1 MATLV
6 SPGSVVTI
14 TDESFGTGSGPG
26 TVPLII
32 VASAQDK
39 LNSAGDAIASGTL
52 KQNAGKL
59 YILSSQK
66 ELLQTFGTPTFHSVG
81 GVSLHAYP
89 LNEYGLHTAYSFL
102 GISNRALCIRA
113 DVDLN
118 QLQPSSVEPVADPAD
133 GTVWLDLSQTNVGL
147 NVFNTVTHKWEAK
160 TVTMYEG
167 AVDGSGAPLA
177 APNSAEYLMVAGR
190 RDLTADNY
198 IENMLW
204 YRKIGDAVWYKLTNT
219 IANGLSSQKDIQYG
233 SVWPVSRADLT
244 DVPMDNME
252 TGDLWISTTKIDFP
266 VKIFDSTAGNFVSVD
281 VPAFDS
287 TTNANTF
294 YTKPAAGD
302 MFVLYNAPET
312 YSPFLGETVFQ
323 HMLKR
328 FNGKE
333 TLEIVSGFN
342 FGTMSLVASL
352 RINDGASFPVS
363 GTAASVADYIND
375 AMVFQSQT
383 TVSASVVDG
392 KLVLT
397 DTDGKDMKIDAGN
410 DDVVFG
416 IKNGIYS
423 NWEDLT
429 YVASASA
436 PTGGLEDGT
445 LWYNPEFKVDIMVN
459 ASTSWQNYSAGTVY
473 VQASEPATSAPD
485 DLWVDTDQL
494 DEYPVIY
501 KRGASAW
508 SKIDTTDQT
517 SPFGVIFADA
527 RKTVGGVGSG
537 INNDDGS
544 NPDLDIDRPDPQ
556 AYPAG
561 MLLFNTRYSTRIV
574 KEYYNSY
581 EINGNTITN
590 VWVNK
595 SGNNQDGSLIAGSA
609 AVKKVITQAMAAAI
623 SASEEIRSENI
634 FFNLI
639 AAPGYPELIDEMTSL
654 NVDRKETAFVIGD
667 TPMTLSP
674 STTELQA
681 WATNANLAPSNGD
694 DGLITTNAYLGV
706 FYPSGLSTA
715 LDGTEVVVPASHMV
729 LRTFA
734 YNDQV
739 AYQWFAPAGLN
750 RGIIT
755 NATSVGYVDDEG
767 EYVSISLNEGQR
779 DVLYTNNINPIRQDA
794 STGIVVWGQKT
805 RSPVESAMS
814 RINVARL
821 INYLRYRLDRM
832 VQPFIF
838 EQNDSKTRASVKT
851 LIDSFLSEL
860 ITLRGLTDFVVVV
873 DETNNTPAR
882 IDRNELWIDIAIV
895 PTKSVEFIYIPIR
908 IKSTGSDLGA

>member
-89 LNEYGLHTAYSFL
+89 LNEYGLHTAYSYL

-147 NVFNTVTHKWEAK
+147 NVFNATSGRWEAK

-167 AVDGSGAPLA
+167 AVDINGAPTA
-177 APNSAEYLMVAGR
+177 APNSAEYLMVVGR
-190 RDLTADNY
+190 RDLSGDDYA
-198 IENMLW
+198 ENKLW
-204 YRKIGDAVWYKLTNT
+204 YRKIGDATWYKLTESV
-219 IANGLSSQKDIQYG
+219 ANGLTPQKDIQYS
-233 SVWPVSRADLT
+233 SVWPTTRQTLVGALA
-244 DVPMDNME
+244 

-266 VKIFDSTAGNFVSVD
+266 VKIFDATSGNFVSVE
-281 VPAFDS
+281 VPAFEDTAS
-287 TTNANTF
+287 ANSF
-294 YTKPAAGD
+294 YQTPVAGD
-302 MFVLYNAPET
+302 LFVQYDARET
-312 YSPFLGETVFQ
+312 DNPFDTETVYQ
-323 HMLKR
+323 HVIKR
-328 FNGKE
+328 HNGKA
-333 TLEIVSGFN
+333 TLDIVSDFVFGSMPSVTLSINNGAGF
-342 FGTMSLVASL
+342 S
-352 RINDGASFPVS
+352 VS
-363 GTAASVADYIND
+363 GTAASVAASINV
-375 AMVFQSQT
+375 AMVNQSQV
-383 TVSASVVDG
+383 TVTASVADG

-397 DTDGKDMKIDAGN
+397 DTSGN
-410 DDVVFG
+410 DIIVDANDDDDFG
-416 IKNGIYS
+416 IKSGTHS

-436 PTGGLEDGT
+436 PTGVLEDGT
-445 LWYNPEFKVDIMVN
+445 LWYNPDFKVDILVN
-459 ASTSWQNYSAGTVY
+459 DGTAWQDYTAGTVY
-473 VQASEPATSAPD
+473 VQASAPSTPAAGD
-485 DLWVDTDQL
+485 IWVDTDQL

-501 KRGASAW
+501 KRGVSAW
-508 SKIDTTDQT
+508 SQIDSTDQT

-527 RKTVGGVGSG
+527 RKLNSG
-537 INNDDGS
+537 ALDADQP
-544 NPDLDIDRPDPQ
+544 NPS
-556 AYPAG
+556 AYPIG

-590 VWVNK
+590 VWVNR

>member
-89 LNEYGLHTAYSFL
+89 LNEYGLHTAYSYL

-190 RDLTADNY
+190 RDLSGDDY

-204 YRKIGDAVWYKLTNT
+204 YRKIGDSVWYKLTNT
-219 IANGLSSQKDIQYG
+219 IANGLTPQKDIQYG

-244 DVPMDNME
+244 DVPSDNMV

-266 VKIFDSTAGNFVSVD
+266 VKIFDATAGNFVSVD

-287 TTNANTF
+287 TTKANTF
-294 YTKPAAGD
+294 YKTPAAGD

-328 FNGKE
+328 FNGKK

-342 FGTMSLVASL
+342 FGTMLSVSLS
-352 RINDGASFPVS
+352 INSGAPFPVS
-363 GTAASVADYIND
+363 GTAASVAASINA
-375 AMVFQSQT
+375 AMVQQAQI

-397 DTDGKDMKIDAGN
+397 DTDGKDMKINA
-410 DDVVFG
+410 DDDDKLG

-436 PTGGLEDGT
+436 PTGVLEDGT
-445 LWYNPEFKVDIMVN
+445 LWYNPDFKVDILVN
-459 ASTSWQNYSAGTVY
+459 DGTAWQDYAAGTVY
-473 VQASEPATSAPD
+473 VQASAPSIPVAGD
-485 DLWVDTDQL
+485 IWVDTDQL

-501 KRGASAW
+501 KRGVSAW
-508 SKIDTTDQT
+508 SQIDSTDQT

-527 RKTVGGVGSG
+527 RKLNSG
-537 INNDDGS
+537 ALDADQP
-544 NPDLDIDRPDPQ
+544 NPS
-556 AYPAG
+556 AYPTG

-623 SASEEIRSENI
+623 SVSEEIRSENI